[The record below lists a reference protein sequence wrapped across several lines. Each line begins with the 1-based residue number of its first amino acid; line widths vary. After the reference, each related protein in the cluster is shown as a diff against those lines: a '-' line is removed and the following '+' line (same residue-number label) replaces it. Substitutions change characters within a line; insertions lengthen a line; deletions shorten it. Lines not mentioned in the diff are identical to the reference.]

1 MVGLDTAQV
10 VVFSTPACPYCKKAK
25 ELLKLQGVAFAEVN
39 VGDSAALRQ
48 ELRDATASKTVPQVR
63 SSKWTMGGTVLQVH
77 G

>member
-1 MVGLDTAQV
+1 MVGLDTAKV

-39 VGDSAALRQ
+39 VADSAALRQ
-48 ELRDATASKTVPQVR
+48 ELRDVTASKTVPQVCGCA
-63 SSKWTMGGTVLQVH
+63 WIMGGLALQVH